1 MKRRLVAAS
10 GAALALG
17 AAPASAGPATQQ
29 VTIEFQSFAPEQL
42 DALPGDIVQWSNTS
56 VRVHTVT
63 ANDGSFDSG
72 NLSGG
77 SGRFV
82 HEFDAPGVYL
92 YHCSIHPGMTGEVDV
107 RRVTLNPL
115 SAGPV
120 PTGQRVTF
128 TGRTADGSAT
138 VNVQETASGAYRT
151 VASATPASDE
161 RWRVTL
167 TATSTGDYRASS
179 GADISQTR
187 RLLVVNRRVFV
198 RASGQG
204 VAVTVTPPD
213 PGATVV
219 LELLLRE
226 RFGWWPVKRTRLDYL
241 SRADFRVH
249 GPARARV
256 MLVDRDGWTP
266 LVTSRAVRLRRSR

>member
-10 GAALALG
+10 VAALALG

-72 NLSGG
+72 DLPGG
-77 SGRFV
+77 GGRFA

-128 TGRTADGSAT
+128 TGRTADGSAA
-138 VNVQETASGAYRT
+138 VNVQEAASGAYRT
-151 VASATPASDE
+151 VASATPASDG
-161 RWRVTL
+161 RWSVTL
-167 TATSTGDYRASS
+167 TAASTGDYRASS

-204 VAVTVTPPD
+204 IAVTVTPPD

-219 LELLLRE
+219 LELFLRE

-241 SRADFRVH
+241 SRADFRVR

>member
-1 MKRRLVAAS
+1 
-10 GAALALG
+10 
-17 AAPASAGPATQQ
+17 
-29 VTIEFQSFAPEQL
+29 
-42 DALPGDIVQWSNTS
+42 VQWSNTS

-72 NLSGG
+72 DLCGG
-77 SGRFV
+77 GRFV
-82 HEFDAPGVYL
+82 HEFDALGVYR

-128 TGRTADGSAT
+128 TGRTADGSAA
-138 VNVQETASGAYRT
+138 VNVQEATPGGYGT
-151 VASATPASDE
+151 VASATPAPDG
-161 RWRVTL
+161 RWSVTL
-167 TATSTGDYRASS
+167 TAASTGDYRASS

-219 LELLLRE
+219 LELFLRE

-266 LVTSRAVRLRRSR
+266 LFTSRAVRLRRSR

>member
-1 MKRRLVAAS
+1 VPDR
-10 GAALALG
+10 
-17 AAPASAGPATQQ
+17 PAQP
-29 VTIEFQSFAPEQL
+29 VTIEFQSFAPQQL
-42 DALPGDIVQWSNTS
+42 DALPGDTVQWSNTS

-72 NLSGG
+72 DLPGG
-77 SGRFV
+77 GGRFE

-128 TGRTADGSAT
+128 TGRTADGSAA
-138 VNVQETASGAYRT
+138 VNVQEAISGGYRT
-151 VASATPASDE
+151 VASATPASDG
-161 RWRVTL
+161 RWSVTL
-167 TATSTGDYRASS
+167 TAASTVDYRASS
-179 GADISQTR
+179 GGDLSETR

-198 RASGQG
+198 RALGQG
-204 VAVTVTPPD
+204 VAVAVTPPD

-219 LELLLRE
+219 LELFLRE

-241 SRADFRVH
+241 SRADFRVG

-266 LVTSRAVRLRRSR
+266 LGTSCVVRLRRSR